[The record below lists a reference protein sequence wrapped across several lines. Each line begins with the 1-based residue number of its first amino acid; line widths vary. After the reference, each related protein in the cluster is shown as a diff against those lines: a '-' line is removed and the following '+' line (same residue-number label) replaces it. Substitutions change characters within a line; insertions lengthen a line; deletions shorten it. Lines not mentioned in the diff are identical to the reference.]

1 MARRK
6 QKQLI
11 DPATSLNLLI
21 TAGVIWFIAR
31 NLQRISFIILI
42 VGAVALTYAIVRHR
56 RRVDVRRIL
65 LQNTQA
71 IIEQQISALVRRR
84 AQLVWK
90 DAYGKPQEVKW
101 LKEKDQFI
109 TQHLN
114 LHLLRMNAELL
125 SGNE

>member
-65 LQNTQA
+65 LQKIQA

-114 LHLLRMNAELL
+114 LLLLRMNAELL